1 MCKYYDGFLYN
12 TLIGSGKFVKTR
24 TSDYKI
30 VGEVPGITKA
40 GMIQISPDG
49 TKAYVSRSSTSD
61 PIFNTIFVININNMT
76 VIKNILL
83 PAPGIPHG
91 IALTP
96 GGTKLYVANLSL
108 SRISIVDAT
117 TDEFVDDIV
126 LSPGTEPMQT
136 TISPDGKYLYV
147 SARGTSKLLVIDTA
161 IKSIITEVTV
171 SPGPMHIAVTSDG
184 NKIYVP
190 SMMGNVVNV
199 ITKDGSTWTK
209 TKEISHPGFSL
220 LHGADLTADNRY
232 LYVSS
237 RNTNN
242 AFNPYFAVDGEG
254 PAGTIGI
261 IDTQTDEVVKLI
273 EIEEHGAGLVVE
285 K

>member
-1 MCKYYDGFLYN
+1 
-12 TLIGSGKFVKTR
+12 
-24 TSDYKI
+24 
-30 VGEVPGITKA
+30 
-40 GMIQISPDG
+40 
-49 TKAYVSRSSTSD
+49 
-61 PIFNTIFVININNMT
+61 
-76 VIKNILL
+76 
-83 PAPGIPHG
+83 
-91 IALTP
+91 
-96 GGTKLYVANLSL
+96 
-108 SRISIVDAT
+108 
-117 TDEFVDDIV
+117 
-126 LSPGTEPMQT
+126 MQT
-136 TISPDGKYLYV
+136 TISPDGNYLYV
-147 SARGTSKLLVIDTA
+147 SARGTSKLLVIDTNTNTVVA
-161 IKSIITEVTV
+161 EVTV
-171 SPGPMHIAVTSDG
+171 SPSPMHIAVTDDG
-184 NKIYVP
+184 NKIFVP

-220 LHGADLTADNRY
+220 LHGADLTGDNRY

-261 IDTQTDEVVKLI
+261 IDTHTDEVVKLI